1 MTIDDRRLPR
11 SIVYRPSSKTRTD
24 LPKPVFSEEITVL
37 DRLTSADFTP
47 YLNQTFTVQ
56 IDGAEPLTLELT
68 QVAELGS
75 AAAEPGA
82 GRRPFSLLFLGPVSQ
97 QYLLQHIYRL
107 EHEQLG
113 ELDLFL
119 VPLGLEGGRMRYEA
133 VFN

>member
-1 MTIDDRRLPR
+1 M
-11 SIVYRPSSKTRTD
+11 
-24 LPKPVFSEEITVL
+24 L

-47 YLNQTFTVQ
+47 YLHQTFT
-56 IDGAEPLTLELT
+56 IRLEPVESIALELA
-68 QVAELGS
+68 QVTELGS
-75 AAAEPGA
+75 ASAEPGA

-113 ELDLFL
+113 ALDLFL
-119 VPLGLEGGRMRYEA
+119 VPLGPVGGRMRYEA